1 MLEEVA
7 KSVEEQ
13 RKVSLTK
20 PPCQEKIEFVKEGEQ
35 KAVDRNSQPGSYFD
49 NAKDWKIQV
58 DLKTQ
63 VKIPTEIMQTDL
75 RPDIVMS
82 SAETKRL
89 GIIELTVPSEER
101 IEVSGE
107 LKRSKYQE
115 IVEEAKSKGWKVRI
129 WCVEVGC
136 KGFPAA
142 SMANLLKDLGLSGT
156 KRNNCLRR
164 IGNPAELASNTLWKR
179 SFYKDWGGR
188 SV

>member
-1 MLEEVA
+1 MLRNRER
-7 KSVEEQ
+7 S
-13 RKVSLTK
+13 SL
-20 PPCQEKIEFVKEGEQ
+20 QSLLVRIEFVKEGEQ

-101 IEVSGE
+101 IEVSRE
-107 LKRSKYQE
+107 LRRSKYQE

-129 WCVEVGC
+129 
-136 KGFPAA
+136 
-142 SMANLLKDLGLSGT
+142 
-156 KRNNCLRR
+156 
-164 IGNPAELASNTLWKR
+164 
-179 SFYKDWGGR
+179 
-188 SV
+188 